1 MITSRFITFFFM
13 FIMVSF
19 ITIGAINSN
28 LKDKKFL
35 SFLGCMLSLMAIVA
49 ICFFPFPYQDELLE
63 SMISGNEGLTNNF
76 IPFRTI
82 VSIFKDTIVYHAY
95 NTLCY
100 QFFGNIVLFM
110 PLGFSLF
117 YYLKEKRKFIRALC
131 CIIFITFLVEAEQG
145 LFNSMLQVNYRS
157 VDIDDVMLNTL
168 GGILGFC
175 FALFV
180 VPKLKNSFKHTQS
193 F

>member
-1 MITSRFITFFFM
+1 
-13 FIMVSF
+13 
-19 ITIGAINSN
+19 
-28 LKDKKFL
+28 
-35 SFLGCMLSLMAIVA
+35 
-49 ICFFPFPYQDELLE
+49 
-63 SMISGNEGLTNNF
+63 
-76 IPFRTI
+76 
-82 VSIFKDTIVYHAY
+82 
-95 NTLCY
+95 
-100 QFFGNIVLFM
+100 M

-145 LFNSMLQVNYRS
+145 LFNSMLRVNYRS